1 MLMDENNVV
10 KQETSKSEDELKTLV
25 EEKMSQLRTQS
36 MLLGAQAAMSVV
48 NNKINTTLSKGK
60 MSYRDYERLIKDI
73 AQFCNIGLSR
83 QINLDGTTSELNEEN
98 VDESGNSE
106 ISN

>member
-1 MLMDENNVV
+1 MDENNVV

-36 MLLGAQAAMSVV
+36 MLLGAQSALSVV
-48 NNKINTTLSKGK
+48 NKKINTTLSKGK
-60 MSYRDYERLIKDI
+60 MSYRDYERLVKDI
-73 AQFCNIGLSR
+73 VQFCNIGLSR
-83 QINLDGTTSELNEEN
+83 KVNLDGTTSELNEEN
-98 VDESGNSE
+98 ADESRNSE

>member
-10 KQETSKSEDELKTLV
+10 KQETSKSEDEIKTLV

-48 NNKINTTLSKGK
+48 NNKINTTLSAEGKGK
-60 MSYRDYERLIKDI
+60 ISYRDYERLIKDI

-83 QINLDGTTSELNEEN
+83 QVNLDGTTSELNEEN
-98 VDESGNSE
+98 VDESRNS
-106 ISN
+106 